1 MTPSTPIKIDHL
13 VRSKRRTIALVVNP
27 DASLTVR
34 APLHIPESEIQK
46 FIRSHDEWI
55 QKNQAKARLHAPPP
69 AKRFVNGETFPYLGK
84 MYTLKVATG
93 KSTALA
99 WSKDGF
105 TLSNRHL
112 AKGEELFTRWY
123 RKQARA
129 IITKRTEELARQ
141 FGFQYQKLRLS
152 SARTRWGSCSSQ
164 GTLSFTWRLIM
175 APMELVDYVIIH
187 ELVHTK
193 IRNHSRDFYAAVEKI
208 LPDYKKRIRWLKQ
221 NGKFLNL

>member
-1 MTPSTPIKIDHL
+1 
-13 VRSKRRTIALVVNP
+13 
-27 DASLTVR
+27 
-34 APLHIPESEIQK
+34 
-46 FIRSHDEWI
+46 
-55 QKNQAKARLHAPPP
+55 
-69 AKRFVNGETFPYLGK
+69 
-84 MYTLKVATG
+84 MYPLKVVTG
-93 KSTALA
+93 KRTALA

-129 IITKRTEELARQ
+129 IITNRAEELSK
-141 FGFQYQKLRLS
+141 QYGLPYEKLRIS

-164 GTLSFTWRLIM
+164 GTISFTWRLIM

-193 IRNHSRDFYAAVEKI
+193 IKNHSKDFYNGVGKI

-221 NGKFLNL
+221 NGKFLTL